1 MGANEFGQLGNG
13 TTSDLDRPQEIVASN
28 VVAITAG
35 NAHSLFIKSDGSLW
49 AMGLN
54 QDGRLGDGTTNSESR
69 PEQIVSNGVVAVAA
83 GLYHSLFLK
92 SDGSLWAMGWNEWGQ
107 LGDGTSG
114 YMNYTNQPEKIIS
127 SGVMAIAAGDS
138 HSLFLKSDGSLWGMG
153 ASYDG
158 QLGDGFT
165 NRLSWKASL
174 PEQIVPSPQPVL
186 TESISS
192 VTDLQFQATCLFAG
206 TFYLLT
212 STNLTQPLSQW
223 TPVRTNSVTAR
234 GTNNFSAMLT
244 NAVNSSARQFYI
256 LQSQ

>member
-1 MGANEFGQLGNG
+1 
-13 TTSDLDRPQEIVASN
+13 
-28 VVAITAG
+28 
-35 NAHSLFIKSDGSLW
+35 
-49 AMGLN
+49 MGLN
-54 QDGRLGDGTTNSESR
+54 QDGRLGDGTTNSVSR

-114 YMNYTNQPEKIIS
+114 YMNYTNRPEKIIS
-127 SGVMAIAAGDS
+127 SGVVAIAAGNS

-174 PEQIVPSPQPVL
+174 PEQIVPSPQP
-186 TESISS
+186 TFTSASISPKS
-192 VTDLQFQATCLFAG
+192 NLQFSATCFFGGNYIILAG
-206 TFYLLT
+206 
-212 STNLTQPLSQW
+212 TNLTQPLSRW
-223 TPVRTNSVTAR
+223 TPVWTNFVTNR
-234 GTNNFSAMLT
+234 GTNNFTATLT
-244 NAVNSSARQFYI
+244 NVMNTGAAQQFYF